1 MKNTIMRNWIVAI
14 VVIAVVA
21 ALVVLSGLFRT
32 SSVAPQA
39 QQTLSPERMQTLIP
53 RGRELA
59 LAGDCFGCHSMPQ
72 GPMGAGGLAIATP
85 FGTLYSTNITPAKQ

>member
-14 VVIAVVA
+14 VVIAMVA

-72 GPMGAGGLAIATP
+72 GRWELAVWR
-85 FGTLYSTNITPAKQ
+85 

>member
-39 QQTLSPERMQTLIP
+39 QQTLSPERMQALIP
-53 RGRELA
+53 HPKVARYQLR
-59 LAGDCFGCHSMPQ
+59 HTQTS
-72 GPMGAGGLAIATP
+72 
-85 FGTLYSTNITPAKQ
+85 

>member
-14 VVIAVVA
+14 VVIAVIA

-39 QQTLSPERMQTLIP
+39 QQTL
-53 RGRELA
+53 
-59 LAGDCFGCHSMPQ
+59 
-72 GPMGAGGLAIATP
+72 
-85 FGTLYSTNITPAKQ
+85 